1 MHEEMVASKCF
12 PISFN
17 QRRLWIVDQLHPGMA
32 AYHIPVC
39 LRLPGQIA
47 FDALER
53 SLQAIVDRHECLRTT
68 FGIRDGAPVQLV
80 RSSRAIPLQVR
91 EISTHPGADVEALA
105 YAYAREEIQ
114 KLFDLSNGPLIRA
127 ELLRLGPENHILVS
141 TMHHIVSD
149 GWSAELFIRELAE
162 YYGAYSAGREPSLK
176 PLAMQYSDFAMLQRH
191 RCKRAHRTAIV
202 ILAENP

>member
-1 MHEEMVASKCF
+1 MHQEMVASKCS

-17 QRRLWIVDQLHPGMA
+17 QRRFWIVDQLHPGMA

-39 LRLPGQIA
+39 LRLTGRIA
-47 FDALER
+47 FDTLER

-68 FGIRDGAPVQLV
+68 FAIRDGAPVQLV

-91 EISTHPGADVEALA
+91 EISTHPGADVEAQA
-105 YAYAREEIQ
+105 YSFAREEIQ

-127 ELLRLGPENHILVS
+127 VLLRLGPENHILVS
-141 TMHHIVSD
+141 TMHHISD

-162 YYGAYSAGREPSLK
+162 FTAPIQPAGSRP
-176 PLAMQYSDFAMLQRH
+176 
-191 RCKRAHRTAIV
+191 
-202 ILAENP
+202 